1 VYCEISIHM
10 ALKRAG
16 WYCVTSQKSSIS
28 CFKILTNGLLNKLSI
43 VISVFHFQVIGSSL
57 LFVHDKTNA
66 NVWLIDFAKTL
77 VLPNGLSITHSSKWV
92 VGNHEDGYLIGLNNL
107 ISIFTEM
114 HETLMEPAS
123 SLLPAPPVTTI
134 VTAASDVS
142 EDEKITSADNT

>member
-1 VYCEISIHM
+1 M

-43 VISVFHFQVIGSSL
+43 VISVFQFQVIGSSL

>member
-1 VYCEISIHM
+1 MSYT
-10 ALKRAG
+10 K
-16 WYCVTSQKSSIS
+16 S
-28 CFKILTNGLLNKLSI
+28 CFKILTNGVIHNLSI
-43 VISVFHFQVIGSSL
+43 VSCVFQFQVIGSSL
-57 LFVHDKTNA
+57 LFVHDKMNA

-77 VLPNGLSITHSSKWV
+77 VLPNGMSITHSSKWV

-114 HETLMEPAS
+114 HETVREPAS

-142 EDEKITSADNT
+142 EDEKTTSAENT